1 MNIFSKSTL
10 DRQNTVSQF
19 FLVLPRLQTQPANN
33 GSKESFELYGNRTTN
48 KEFITFIYGILDQL
62 LPTLQRDLYE
72 EVDREKFGSVVPLNP
87 EKSSRIPGA
96 VNMHRVAQTSDKDAV
111 FINNRFNRSDLVNFT
126 SDIDMDMTYN
136 DLASINKSNG
146 MVTESHAFLSEQLKF
161 GEPIRTKSGPNVT
174 MLNVSVSSHVTRIE
188 THASHLTEA
197 EAAYIRVQSF
207 VKLVPSESI
216 SSITPSNSS
225 LESSTNSPY
234 TQIISTPTSSP
245 KNKSLIRQKRS
256 LSEKYEKGIHL
267 FQKEVIG
274 IDISGEAKVWAEAN
288 LNQGITVGTEIIVK
302 FGGVAVEV
310 FKRTYE
316 WRDETRA
323 EDPLTFSRPF
333 SIVSMQVLYFNTD
346 WVICGIF
353 CTRAATL
360 KILIPTQEY
369 KWVQVH

>member
-1 MNIFSKSTL
+1 M
-10 DRQNTVSQF
+10 
-19 FLVLPRLQTQPANN
+19 QTQPANN

-48 KEFITFIYGILDQL
+48 KEFISFIYGILDQL
-62 LPTLQRDLYE
+62 LPSLQRDLYE
-72 EVDREKFGSVVPLNP
+72 EVDKEKFGSVVPLSP

-111 FINNRFNRSDLVNFT
+111 FIHNRFNRSDLVNFT
-126 SDIDMDMTYN
+126 SDIDMDMTFN

-161 GEPIRTKSGPNVT
+161 GEPIPTKSGPNVT

-188 THASHLTEA
+188 THSFHLTEA

-234 TQIISTPTSSP
+234 TQNISTPTSTP

-256 LSEKYEKGIHL
+256 LSEKYERGIHL

-274 IDISGEAKVWAEAN
+274 TDISGEAKVWTEAN
-288 LNQGITVGTEIIVK
+288 LNQGITVGAEIIVK
-302 FGGVAVEV
+302 FGGVTVEV
-310 FKRTYE
+310 FKRSYE
-316 WRDETRA
+316 WKDETRA
-323 EDPLTFSRPF
+323 EDPLTFSRTFDP
-333 SIVSMQVLYFNTD
+333 IVSMLYSDRF
-346 WVICGIF
+346 ICSIF
-353 CTRAATL
+353 PSSAATHL
-360 KILIPTQEY
+360 SFIRGGSVPSPTPY
-369 KWVQVH
+369 LFIVRPN

>member
-1 MNIFSKSTL
+1 M
-10 DRQNTVSQF
+10 
-19 FLVLPRLQTQPANN
+19 QTQPANN

-48 KEFITFIYGILDQL
+48 KEFISFIYGILDQL

-72 EVDREKFGSVVPLNP
+72 EVDREKFGSVVPLSP

-96 VNMHRVAQTSDKDAV
+96 VNMHRVAQTSNKDAV
-111 FINNRFNRSDLVNFT
+111 FINNRFNRSDLANFT

-234 TQIISTPTSSP
+234 TQIISTPTSTP

-288 LNQGITVGTEIIVK
+288 LNQGITVGAEIIVK

-323 EDPLTFSRPF
+323 EDPLTFSRTFP
-333 SIVSMQVLYFNTD
+333 IVSIPVLYFNTD
-346 WVICGIF
+346 RVICGIF

-360 KILIPTQEY
+360 TILISTQEY
-369 KWVQVH
+369 KWVQVHFGKLNRQTAGV

>member
-1 MNIFSKSTL
+1 
-10 DRQNTVSQF
+10 
-19 FLVLPRLQTQPANN
+19 
-33 GSKESFELYGNRTTN
+33 
-48 KEFITFIYGILDQL
+48 
-62 LPTLQRDLYE
+62 
-72 EVDREKFGSVVPLNP
+72 
-87 EKSSRIPGA
+87 
-96 VNMHRVAQTSDKDAV
+96 MHRVAQTSDEDAV

-188 THASHLTEA
+188 THAFHLTEA
-197 EAAYIRVQSF
+197 EAAHIRVQSF
-207 VKLVPSESI
+207 VKLVPPESI

-234 TQIISTPTSSP
+234 TQNISTPTSTP
-245 KNKSLIRQKRS
+245 KNKSFIRQKRS

-288 LNQGITVGTEIIVK
+288 LNQGITVGAEIIVK
-302 FGGVAVEV
+302 FGAVAVEV

-316 WRDETRA
+316 WKDETRA
-323 EDPLTFSRPF
+323 EDPLTFSRPY
-333 SIVSMQVLYFNTD
+333 SIVSIQVLYFNTD
-346 WVICGIF
+346 RVICGIF

-360 KILIPTQEY
+360 KILFPT
-369 KWVQVH
+369 

>member
-1 MNIFSKSTL
+1 M
-10 DRQNTVSQF
+10 
-19 FLVLPRLQTQPANN
+19 VLPRLQTQPANN

-48 KEFITFIYGILDQL
+48 KEFIGFIYGILDQL

-72 EVDREKFGSVVPLNP
+72 EVDREKFGSVVPLSP

-188 THASHLTEA
+188 THAFHLTEA
-197 EAAYIRVQSF
+197 EAAHIRVQSF
-207 VKLVPSESI
+207 VKLVPPESI

-234 TQIISTPTSSP
+234 TQNISTPTSTP
-245 KNKSLIRQKRS
+245 KNRSLIRQKRS

-288 LNQGITVGTEIIVK
+288 LNQGITVGAEIIVK
-302 FGGVAVEV
+302 FGAVAVEV

-316 WRDETRA
+316 WKDETRA
-323 EDPLTFSRPF
+323 EDPLTFSRPY
-333 SIVSMQVLYFNTD
+333 SIVSIQVLYFNTD
-346 WVICGIF
+346 RVICGIF

-360 KILIPTQEY
+360 KILSPT
-369 KWVQVH
+369 